1 MIFNDNARQQLL
13 VGVNALADAVQVT
26 LGPKGRNVIIKGTHI
41 TKDGVSVAKHVELE
55 DRVANIGAQL
65 IKNACAKTG
74 DDAGDGTT
82 TTSILTRAIIQ
93 EGMKYLAAGIDP
105 YEIKEQ
111 IDKDVATVVNYIKEI
126 KEDVDIN
133 KIREIATISAN
144 NDASIG
150 ELLANAYE
158 KIGKDGVITM
168 EENKGSDTYI
178 KVVEGIQI
186 ERGFCSP
193 YFINNSDSQ
202 NCELINPII
211 YSHKGNLS
219 NLRDILPILEKTST
233 TRGSLLIL
241 TEGIEP
247 EALDT
252 LVINKIQNQLKIC
265 VVKVPFEQLFD
276 EELKQADKVI
286 VNSTT
291 TTIIAP
297 DTEAKVAVIYV
308 GASTEVE
315 LLEKKDRVEDAVC
328 ATKAAIEEGIV
339 AGGGSVYVQALC
351 ILEELEELEENLDIR
366 TGISIVKQAL
376 TYPIKQI
383 CANAGVSGDVAI
395 NTIQTLSMNSG
406 VFTYGYDAKNDEYTN
421 LIESGVIDPAKAVRV
436 ALENAA
442 SVAGLFLTT
451 ECVIVDDIE

>member
-111 IDKDVATVVNYIKEI
+111 IDKDVATVVKYIKEI

-178 KVVEGIQI
+178 KVVEGTQI

-315 LLEKKDRVEDAVC
+315 LLEKKDRVEDAIC
-328 ATKAAIEEGIV
+328 AVRAAIEEGIV
-339 AGGGSVYVQALC
+339 PGGGYTYLEASLLVKSSIKDFDSRLEKYKKRMFKKLSDPNFKLKKYNQDSVIKLMNKLEGKEKEALAESV
-351 ILEELEELEENLDIR
+351 LETDLESVESVFKTINDKPEVTSKGISPMNATIKENVSEEEN
-366 TGISIVKQAL
+366 GEEGS
-376 TYPIKQI
+376 
-383 CANAGVSGDVAI
+383 
-395 NTIQTLSMNSG
+395 
-406 VFTYGYDAKNDEYTN
+406 E
-421 LIESGVIDPAKAVRV
+421 E
-436 ALENAA
+436 
-442 SVAGLFLTT
+442 
-451 ECVIVDDIE
+451 

>member
-111 IDKDVATVVNYIKEI
+111 IDKDVATVVKYIKEI

-178 KVVEGIQI
+178 KVVEGTQI

-211 YSHKGNLS
+211 YSHKGNIS
-219 NLRDILPILEKTST
+219 NIKDILPTLETISAKK
-233 TRGSLLIL
+233 GSLLIL
-241 TEGIEP
+241 TENIEP
-247 EALDT
+247 DVLDT
-252 LVINKIQNQLKIC
+252 LVINKIQNHLKIC
-265 VVKVPFEQLFD
+265 VVKVPFELLFD
-276 EELKQADKVI
+276 ETFKKADKI
-286 VNSTT
+286 VVTSTN

-297 DTEAKVAVIYV
+297 DTSAKVAVIYV
-308 GASTEVE
+308 GASTQIE
-315 LLEKKDRVEDAVC
+315 LLEKKDRVEDAIC
-328 ATKAAIEEGIV
+328 AVRSAIEEGIV
-339 AGGGSVYVQALC
+339 AGGG
-351 ILEELEELEENLDIR
+351 
-366 TGISIVKQAL
+366 
-376 TYPIKQI
+376 
-383 CANAGVSGDVAI
+383 
-395 NTIQTLSMNSG
+395 
-406 VFTYGYDAKNDEYTN
+406 FTYLMASLLLEKGIVQNALRKPAEQIANNTGKCGELIVAQSLQTGNGFDAKLGEFVIDLTKQG
-421 LIESGVIDPAKAVRV
+421 IIDPAKVTRV

-442 SVAGLFLTT
+442 SIATMFLLT
-451 ECVIVDDIE
+451 ECVIHNKQY